1 MNKIQP
7 STLIEG
13 YESEEVK
20 KFAQRGDGNMNKLLI
35 DQTADLRNKIDT
47 YKEKEREK
55 IWKGEK
61 IKEKKRRKKKM
72 EKSQFLFFL
81 IF

>member
-1 MNKIQP
+1 MEHFR
-7 STLIEG
+7 LAVVVCLE
-13 YESEEVK
+13 
-20 KFAQRGDGNMNKLLI
+20 
-35 DQTADLRNKIDT
+35 
-47 YKEKEREK
+47 EKEREK